1 MPAPTDKSDK
11 TNYIAVLQQA
21 ADGCDYTIACGTRLV
36 LLEATTPNGA
46 LAECKGLLA
55 EYSGEQALRSMTLFE
70 TTRSLNVPVDQF
82 YKELAAD
89 AASTAAAEAAALEEA
104 QARKQLADLQARFGT

>member
-1 MPAPTDKSDK
+1 MPAPTEKNDK

-21 ADGCDYTIACGTRLV
+21 SDGCDYTIACGTRLV
-36 LLEATTPNGA
+36 LLKATSPADA
-46 LAECKGLLA
+46 LAECKGLLT

-82 YKELAAD
+82 YRELANEAAAD
-89 AASTAAAEAAALEEA
+89 AAAQEEA